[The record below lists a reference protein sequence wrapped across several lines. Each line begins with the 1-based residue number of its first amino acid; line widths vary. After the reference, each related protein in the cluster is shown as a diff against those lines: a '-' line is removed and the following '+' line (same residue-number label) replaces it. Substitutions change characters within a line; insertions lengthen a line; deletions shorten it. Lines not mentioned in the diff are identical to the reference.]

1 MYEWCSTD
9 LETRSVVDL
18 KAAGVYKYAE
28 SEHTDVL
35 CMSWAFDDEEP
46 GIWFPWWEPFPV
58 QVADYIRTGGK
69 MRAWNAAFER
79 TLWRM
84 VIAPRYG
91 APEPA
96 LEQWHCTAAAAAAL
110 GLPRALEQ
118 AAQALKLPVE
128 KDMAG
133 NRLMMQ
139 MCKPR
144 KPRKGEDPDALLWWD
159 DEERMHRLGEYC
171 KQDVRTEREVANA
184 CVPLSERGRAVYLVD
199 QRINDRGITVDLKAI
214 AAMKRAARVAEE
226 QYNERLS
233 VVTAGDVTK
242 VSQVGRLT
250 AWFNAQGFE
259 IESLN
264 KGALE
269 ELIAQPYLTED
280 QREALLIRQEG
291 GKTSIKKLNAIERAV
306 CRDGRVRGTAV
317 FHGAATGR
325 WAAKIVQHQNLPSP
339 PDDFDCEGFVE
350 DILCGDLALT
360 QALHGPLI
368 LGISYTLRQMLTA
381 SRGREMVVFDYSQIE
396 ARILAWLAGEKWR
409 LDAFVA
415 GRDIY
420 IESASHMF
428 GIDYGAITTAIR
440 KKGKVAE
447 LALGY
452 QGGAGAL
459 AKMGGLK
466 MGLREDE
473 LDDIKS
479 RWRAASPN
487 IVQFWYDLDNAA
499 RAAIRQPGVVQ
510 VVGPLQNIKFVVH
523 KGWLWLRLPS
533 GRRLAYCNPHFT
545 YDPDWGDQISYF
557 GVDSF
562 TKKWSRQKTYGGT
575 FCENICQA
583 IAADILWDALTRLD
597 AEGYNVVLHVHDE
610 IGLDEPDPSEAK
622 LARIKALMCQKEP
635 WAAGLPLGAEG
646 DSAFRYRKS

>member
-1 MYEWCSTD
+1 MYEWCSVD
-9 LETRSVVDL
+9 FETRSTVDL

-35 CMSWAFDDEEP
+35 CMAWSFDDAEP
-46 GIWFPWWEPFPV
+46 GIWFPWWEPFPEE
-58 QVADYIRTGGK
+58 ATDHIARGGK
-69 MRAWNAAFER
+69 LRAWNAAFER
-79 TLWRM
+79 IVWRD
-84 VIAPRYG
+84 VLGPRYG
-91 APEPA
+91 VITPETD
-96 LEQWHCTAAAAAAL
+96 QWYCTAASAAAL

-144 KPRKGEDPDALLWWD
+144 KPRKGEDPEALVWWD
-159 DEERMHRLGEYC
+159 DTERMQRLGDYC
-171 KQDVRTEREVANA
+171 KQDVRTEGAVANA
-184 CVPLSERGRAVYLVD
+184 VTPLTERARAMYLVD
-199 QRINDRGITVDLKAI
+199 QRINDRGIAVDLKAI

-233 VVTAGDVTK
+233 ILTCGDVSK
-242 VSQVGRLT
+242 VSQIGRLT
-250 AWFNAQGFE
+250 DWFNAQGFE
-259 IESLN
+259 IDSLN
-264 KGALE
+264 KESLE
-269 ELIAQPYLTED
+269 ELIGRAYLSED

-291 GKTSIKKLNAIERAV
+291 GKTSVKKLNAIERAV
-306 CRDGRVRGTAV
+306 CRDGRVRGTSV

-339 PDDFDCEGFVE
+339 PDEFDCEGFVA
-350 DILCGDLALT
+350 DIMYGDTALA

-381 SRGREMVVFDYSQIE
+381 SPGNEMVVFDYSQIE
-396 ARILAWLAGEKWR
+396 ARILAWLSGEKWR
-409 LDAFVA
+409 LDAFAA

-420 IESASHMF
+420 VESASRMF
-428 GIDYGAITTAIR
+428 SLRYEEITKAIR

-452 QGGAGAL
+452 QGGPGAL
-459 AKMGGLK
+459 LKMGALK

-487 IVQFWYDLDNAA
+487 VVQFWYDLDNAA
-499 RAAIRQPGVVQ
+499 RAAIRAPGTVHT
-510 VVGPLQNIKFVVH
+510 VGALDNIKFVVH

-533 GRRLAYCNPHFT
+533 GRRLAYCSPHFT
-545 YDPDWGDQISYF
+545 YDPDWGDQITYW
-557 GVDSF
+557 GVDGY
-562 TKKWSRQKTYGGT
+562 TKKWCRQKTYGGT

-583 IAADILWDALTRLD
+583 VAADILWDALVRLD
-597 AEGYNVVLHVHDE
+597 AADYNVVLHVHDE
-610 IGLDEPDPSEAK
+610 IGLDEADCSEAA
-622 LARIKALMCQKEP
+622 LAHIKALMCQKEP
-635 WAAGLPLGAEG
+635 WAAGLPLNAAG
-646 DSAFRYRKS
+646 DSKFRYRKD

>member
-1 MYEWCSTD
+1 MTYEWCSTD

-35 CMSWAFDDEEP
+35 CMSWAFDEEEP
-46 GIWFPWWEPFPV
+46 GIWFPWWEPFPEA
-58 QVADYIRTGGK
+58 VAEHVRRKGK
-69 MRAWNAAFER
+69 FRAWNAAFER

-84 VIAPRYG
+84 VITPRYG
-91 APEPA
+91 APEPE

-159 DEERMHRLGEYC
+159 DSERMQRLGAYC
-171 KQDVRTEREVANA
+171 QQDVRTERAVAHA
-184 CVPLSERGRAVYLVD
+184 CVPLPERSRAVYLVD

-214 AAMKRAARVAEE
+214 AAMKRAARVAEK
-226 QYNERLS
+226 QYDERLA

-250 AWFNAQGFE
+250 QWFNDQGFE
-259 IESLN
+259 LESLD
-264 KGALE
+264 KAKVE
-269 ELIAQPYLTED
+269 ELIAQPYLTQD

-291 GKTSIKKLNAIERAV
+291 GKTSVKKLDAIERAV
-306 CRDGRVRGTAV
+306 CRDGRIRGTAV

-339 PDDFDCEGFVE
+339 PDGFDCEGFVE
-350 DILCGDLALT
+350 DIMYGDPALA

-381 SRGREMVVFDYSQIE
+381 SPGREMVVFDYSQIE

-409 LDAFVA
+409 LDAFAA

-420 IESASHMF
+420 VESASRMF
-428 GIDYGAITTAIR
+428 GIPYADITKAIR

-452 QGGAGAL
+452 QGGPGAL
-459 AKMGGLK
+459 KKMGALK
-466 MGLREDE
+466 MGLQEDE
-473 LDDIKS
+473 LDDIKA
-479 RWRAASPN
+479 RWRTASPN

-499 RAAIRQPGVVQ
+499 RAATKAPGTVR

-545 YDPDWGDQISYF
+545 HDPDWGEQITYW
-557 GVDSF
+557 GVDGY

-583 IAADILWDALTRLD
+583 VAADILWDALVRLD
-597 AEGYNVVLHVHDE
+597 AEGFGTVLHVHDE
-610 IGLDEPDPSEAK
+610 IGLDEASAD
-622 LARIKALMCQKEP
+622 LARIKALMCQLEP
-635 WAAGLPLGAEG
+635 WAAGLPLNAAG
-646 DSAFRYRKS
+646 DSKFRYRKD